1 MSEEDI
7 LDLMKDD
14 SKHPPHLGIVY
25 RNPQLHYLN
34 DKPSDILSCYKIAGE
49 KPVNNTHDHASH
61 SAHH

>member
-25 RNPQLHYLN
+25 RNPQHHYLN
-34 DKPSDILSCYKIAGE
+34 DAPNDLLTPYKIVGE
-49 KPVNNTHDHASH
+49 K
-61 SAHH
+61 